1 MYQSV
6 IIHDHASD
14 DIRQIYAVDK
24 ASAALILVVLEQLK
38 IDPQQ
43 SINKLT
49 TRGDNDLGIYRS
61 NVKLWEKVKKFGN
74 LWRFRILDTPATV
87 YRIIYGYHWQ
97 TQQLCILA
105 VVNKESYN
113 YDDLTSEIN
122 KRIIS
127 DWNSI

>member
-6 IIHDHASD
+6 IIHDHAID